1 MSEILLSAV
10 VALLLMAVLAPP
22 CHAQEQSAAPEPGLE
37 SFQPG
42 STRAQWYDC
51 GCYDQPVK
59 HFPYSVV
66 VFEMPQADLVTRP
79 ERREGG
85 LTFSPLAHRYGTRY
99 CALDSEQDCLRIV
112 SPSMRLHRFSLR
124 SGSRGILSDLQVDGL
139 RGRLRKRSP
148 LSPRARKE
156 RRGFEQRSAQGLI
169 NGFFRTRRTAATRCG
184 RRNGRTCVMYTPP
197 TPFV

>member
-1 MSEILLSAV
+1 VPAARFAFNPARVSEILLSAV

-22 CHAQEQSAAPEPGLE
+22 CHAQEKSAAPEPGLE

-59 HFPYSVV
+59 HFPYSIV

-99 CALDSEQDCLRIV
+99 CALDSEQDCYG
-112 SPSMRLHRFSLR
+112 SFPHPCDFTDFRFGAVL
-124 SGSRGILSDLQVDGL
+124 
-139 RGRLRKRSP
+139 
-148 LSPRARKE
+148 AE
-156 RRGFEQRSAQGLI
+156 
-169 NGFFRTRRTAATRCG
+169 FFP
-184 RRNGRTCVMYTPP
+184 TCKSTDSEDD
-197 TPFV
+197 